1 MNEGRTYQLGAGE
14 REVQHARAAESTR
27 LERLR
32 QVRDQEK
39 LWARFKA
46 REYRASVSD
55 HHAELTYQL
64 HEGWVK
70 ARNDKQRELERD
82 YSSAVMGLGQGHFSS
97 VCGLYSPVYSYT
109 TRRDATR
116 RDATRRDATRR
127 NARLFIRIRST

>member
-1 MNEGRTYQLGAGE
+1 M
-14 REVQHARAAESTR
+14 QHARAAESTR

-82 YSSAVMGLGQGHFSS
+82 YSSAVMGVGQGGCS
-97 VCGLYSPVYSYT
+97 GL
-109 TRRDATR
+109 
-116 RDATRRDATRR
+116 
-127 NARLFIRIRST
+127 RLLFTGGLLHTHEF